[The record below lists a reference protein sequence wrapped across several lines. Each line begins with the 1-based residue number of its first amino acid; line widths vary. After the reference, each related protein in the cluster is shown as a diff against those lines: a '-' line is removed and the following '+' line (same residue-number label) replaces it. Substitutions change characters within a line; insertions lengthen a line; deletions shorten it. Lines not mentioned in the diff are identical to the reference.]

1 MRPILQ
7 SSLWPRA
14 AAAVPKFQARNEF
27 IYTARC
33 NRYKLSCYTLLM
45 ASASLHPHQLLT
57 LALAARLCG
66 DSKSRS
72 ALGQQFRKR
81 VHSGNVAWTSKDLLL
96 IRISATYRA
105 TNEALRVGYNY
116 GSMRHNFLKESMSQ
130 FFAKS
135 RCTVESLSGRIV
147 ATTALRITLGLSTL

>member
-1 MRPILQ
+1 MRRRLQHRIRSAIL
-7 SSLWPRA
+7 
-14 AAAVPKFQARNEF
+14 
-27 IYTARC
+27 
-33 NRYKLSCYTLLM
+33 YTLFNT
-45 ASASLHPHQLLT
+45 AKPAKCFDRSRDRHILT
-57 LALAARLCG
+57 SPVKDVPISVVRYVI
-66 DSKSRS
+66 DP
-72 ALGQQFRKR
+72 QFRKR